1 MEKMN
6 NFCCVMTNKY
16 LIIIGVALLVL
27 SCGNGKGG
35 KTNEPYD
42 GGHGIG
48 IDTATVHKIESYED
62 SVPAKEP
69 VNESPKT
76 VSSSSSSSRKTYRE
90 SDNMRGFD
98 PASEDDMDDNGMSRY
113 MEANDDEGWD

>member
-1 MEKMN
+1 MR
-6 NFCCVMTNKY
+6 NKY
-16 LIIIGVALLVL
+16 FIIIGAALLVL

-48 IDTATVHKIESYED
+48 IDTATVHKIERYED
-62 SVPAKEP
+62 SVRANESL
-69 VNESPKT
+69 NESPKI
-76 VSSSSSSSRKTYRE
+76 VSPSSSSSKKSYKE

-113 MEANDDEGWD
+113 MENNDDEGWD